1 VSVKVRNLCASYG
14 QHQVLKNVSF
24 DASPGE
30 CIAVLGPNGV
40 GKTTLFRCLLGLR
53 TPSSGSISIDGKIM
67 EKYNSAQLAHAI
79 AYIPQNASPVY
90 NYTVLDMV
98 LMGVTH
104 SLPRFRGPAEAH
116 TEKALEILK
125 NLGIMHLEERG
136 CNEISGGERQLV
148 LLARA
153 LIQDARV
160 LIMDEPTA
168 NLDYANR
175 FWVMKRIQMLGS
187 SGYTV
192 IFSTHEPNHAL
203 AYASRVLALKNGEVL
218 LNGNPRTVLTEDA
231 LSSLYGIGIHVGEIE
246 LADRKHLVSI
256 PFEKEDT

>member
-1 VSVKVRNLCASYG
+1 MNVRVRNLYVSYG
-14 QHQVLKNVSF
+14 QQQVLKNVSF
-24 DASPGE
+24 DASDGE

-53 TPSSGSISIDGKIM
+53 APRSGSISIDGKTM
-67 EKYNSAQLAHAI
+67 DKFNSNQLAHTI

-104 SLPRFRGPAEAH
+104 SLPRFRGPEESH
-116 TEKALEILK
+116 TKKAMEILQ
-125 NLGIMHLEERG
+125 NLGIIQLAERG

-175 FWVMKRIQMLGS
+175 YRVMKRVQMLGS

-203 AYASRVLALKNGEVL
+203 AYASSVLALKNGEVL
-218 LNGNPRTVLTEDA
+218 LNGNPATQLTEDA

-246 LADRKHLVSI
+246 FSDRKHLVSI
-256 PFEKEDT
+256 PYERKDT